1 MGWWTDVDLGIILYC
16 GLYRPVTLVL
26 DLEVK
31 RQGIVQDSNVQNA
44 CLLFSPEGPSVGN
57 QYKLMVLEVWG
68 IGAIDRQP
76 LERGYGAGGDR
87 QGTERGGGGV
97 GHTQ

>member
-1 MGWWTDVDLGIILYC
+1 
-16 GLYRPVTLVL
+16 VTLVL

-87 QGTERGGGGV
+87 QGTERGGV
-97 GHTQ
+97 VHTQ

>member
-1 MGWWTDVDLGIILYC
+1 MDLGIILYC

-31 RQGIVQDSNVQNA
+31 RQGIVQDSNVHNA

-68 IGAIDRQP
+68 IGALTGSRWK
-76 LERGYGAGGDR
+76 GDMGR
-87 QGTERGGGGV
+87 VVTGRA
-97 GHTQ
+97 